1 MEAQFLTFI
10 WGGQLAFVL
19 KNPGYRM
26 LPAWCL
32 NLTILSFCI
41 LYFKHISGSEGC
53 NTFRANWDSQVLWR
67 CHAVWRVEPFQASQ
81 GRGYLDSF
89 GAEGVYY
96 LTTLG
101 CRPAPS
107 QAPVLLFQWFLAFS
121 AKLFHFHGYLISWSF
136 HFSVLS
142 PSSQILTPQHWVT
155 DLTQHFT
162 DHRETWC
169 TYDPIAHWRFH

>member
-1 MEAQFLTFI
+1 
-10 WGGQLAFVL
+10 
-19 KNPGYRM
+19 M

-53 NTFRANWDSQVLWR
+53 NTFRANWDSQVLWW
-67 CHAVWRVEPFQASQ
+67 CHAVWGVEPFQASQ
-81 GRGYLDSF
+81 GRGYLVSF

-169 TYDPIAHWRFH
+169 TYDPIAHWRFHWSVSVWPSLLASLGIKRN